1 MTTRTRPLRTGAR
14 RRWIALAAGLV
25 VFAILIG
32 LGTWQ
37 VQRLHWKEALIA
49 QIDER
54 THSQPVG
61 IADIEAM
68 GEREGSLE
76 YTPVN
81 VHGRFLNDREMFF
94 FATSEGQSGWY
105 VYTPLVLADDES
117 QAAGDTVIV
126 NRGFVPYDLR
136 DAARRPGSQPEGD
149 VTVTGL
155 VRERLDGKPSFI
167 VPDNK
172 PEERTFFWKDWST
185 MASISGLDPAETVPF
200 FIDAEK
206 GGDPSVL
213 PVGGVTI
220 IDLPNNHLQYVVTWY
235 GLAAA
240 LAAVLAVTLWRDERH

>member
-1 MTTRTRPLRTGAR
+1 MTQDMPLRRGAR

-25 VFAILIG
+25 VFSILIG

-37 VQRLHWKEALIA
+37 GRRLQWKEALIA

-54 THSQPVG
+54 THSQPRN
-61 IADIEAM
+61 IAELEEL
-68 GEREGSLE
+68 GLQEGSLE
-76 YTPVN
+76 YTPVT
-81 VHGRFLNDREMFF
+81 VRGRFLNDREMFF

-105 VYTPLVLADDES
+105 VYTPLVLADGES
-117 QAAGDTVIV
+117 HASGNTVIV

-136 DAARRPGSQPEGD
+136 DPARRPGSQPAGE
-149 VTVTGL
+149 VVVTGL
-155 VRERLDGKPSFI
+155 ARERLDGKPSFI

-185 MASISGLDPAETVPF
+185 MASISGLDPSDTVPF

-206 GGDPSVL
+206 GRDANGL
-213 PVGGVTI
+213 PIGGVTI
-220 IDLPNNHLQYVVTWY
+220 IELPNNHLQYAVTWY

-240 LAAVLAVTLWRDERH
+240 LAAVLAVSLWRDERR